1 LLKIVPFLARE
12 CRFGAMIAS
21 KDFDQVPGKN
31 KLRIFFSK
39 YSSWIVP
46 WHVIEAKIICQNQND
61 IWLFARSAKCFRY
74 KKRSEKRRK
83 QEHRRRFSLNLRFE
97 DFRF

>member
-1 LLKIVPFLARE
+1 MVPFLARE

-21 KDFDQVPGKN
+21 KDFDQVLEKN
-31 KLRIFFSK
+31 KFLLSK